1 MALFGRQPFGI
12 EHLEN
17 PSLLKVPGTGSEW
30 LAEYKDKMLRL
41 HRELQAASDEIKEA
55 RAAAANTRRQHVM
68 SLTPGPGGSRP
79 PPLTSRRTSE

>member
-41 HRELQAASDEIKEA
+41 HRELRAASDEVKEA
-55 RAAAANTRRQHVM
+55 RAAAANARRQHE
-68 SLTPGPGGSRP
+68 LDSRSGRIRASTADQP
-79 PPLTSRRTSE
+79 